1 MTETLAYEYTTRA
14 EIERLA
20 GRNGVRNIIE
30 DLSGTDVADMWSEV
44 IADATT
50 TIDAYAAQIYD
61 QSDLA
66 NSRWVRVR
74 ATWIAAYRLSMRKGN
89 NDNFASRYQEII
101 EELEKVKSLILMIP
115 NIPLSADMSPVMSN
129 PTVSPRYDSKKIRV
143 QPEISVG
150 GDRSRQ
156 DVDWQPWITDF
167 L

>member
-1 MTETLAYEYTTRA
+1 MTETLAYTYTTQA
-14 EIERLA
+14 EIQRLA
-20 GRNGVRNIIE
+20 GRVGVNNIMQ
-30 DLSGTDVADMWSEV
+30 DLVGTDVADMWEEV

-50 TIDAYAAQIYD
+50 TIDSYAAQVYN

-66 NSRWVRVR
+66 TSRWVRSR

-89 NDNFASRYQEII
+89 NDNFAERYSEII

-129 PTVSPRYDSKKIRV
+129 VNVNPHYNTKKIRV
-143 QPEISVG
+143 QPEISTG
-150 GDRSRQ
+150 GSRERQ